1 MITPDYLEY
10 QLNCLDVH
18 KSLQESILKDI
29 ARRMIKNP
37 HKLTETV
44 EWQVQKLQEA
54 GYLYSDIIR
63 GLAKITGALESE
75 ICFLFED
82 AQTEIFNYD
91 DEVVVS
97 SGKKAEEIKN
107 ISPKMKNIWNAA
119 TKKTVTEAIN
129 LTKTTAN
136 TSHSAYIRACDLA
149 HMQVSSG
156 AFDYVTAIRNGI
168 KAAAKQGVTVT
179 YPSGWKD
186 TLDVAVRRSVLTGV
200 NQTAGELQEMR
211 AKEMNHDIMELT
223 AHSGAREEHA
233 RWQGK
238 LVSLSG
244 KKGYL
249 SLRDIGYGEPGGFKG
264 INCRHNWHMYF
275 KGMPRAY
282 TDKELKDMQ
291 NEKVVYNGQ
300 PIPVWKARE
309 YQRSLERGI
318 KKNKRELIMC
328 DEARKYTDD
337 KDLKAGLDIDFQ
349 NAAKKLKAREKNL
362 KDFCRQTGLKYDSS
376 RVQVFSAETEKGI
389 RNWDKSIAQK
399 AVAANKQALTKEREN
414 DIIKEIKNVGIKGK
428 VTLGTDNMDIS
439 AFTFDSSH
447 INDERTHNVT
457 RSEAEQYVQEAKF
470 IERKWNGRYKNY
482 YGYNGAVFIDTE
494 NNNIRTAFKKH
505 EFTQNV
511 KKALEVLKKYGR

>member
-233 RWQGK
+233 KWQGK

-291 NEKVVYNGQ
+291 NETVVYNGQ

-376 RVQVFSAETEKGI
+376 RVQVFSAETERGI

-399 AVAANKQALTKEREN
+399 AVAANKQASELPKVAKAVDTLLQNKLDY
-414 DIIKEIKNVGIKGK
+414 DIIYKNKNMRGIVPSNVDVKNVRIIAGNGTSTKLRDTSRLSAYYNNSENLWQKKTGIVESKYGNYEIHWYEYS
-428 VTLGTDNMDIS
+428 GT
-439 AFTFDSSH
+439 
-447 INDERTHNVT
+447 
-457 RSEAEQYVQEAKF
+457 QYEAKL
-470 IERKWNGRYKNY
+470 KGYK
-482 YGYNGAVFIDTE
+482 E
-494 NNNIRTAFKKH
+494 K
-505 EFTQNV
+505 
-511 KKALEVLKKYGR
+511 

>member
-1 MITPDYLEY
+1 
-10 QLNCLDVH
+10 
-18 KSLQESILKDI
+18 
-29 ARRMIKNP
+29 
-37 HKLTETV
+37 
-44 EWQVQKLQEA
+44 
-54 GYLYSDIIR
+54 
-63 GLAKITGALESE
+63 
-75 ICFLFED
+75 
-82 AQTEIFNYD
+82 
-91 DEVVVS
+91 
-97 SGKKAEEIKN
+97 
-107 ISPKMKNIWNAA
+107 
-119 TKKTVTEAIN
+119 
-129 LTKTTAN
+129 
-136 TSHSAYIRACDLA
+136 
-149 HMQVSSG
+149 
-156 AFDYVTAIRNGI
+156 
-168 KAAAKQGVTVT
+168 
-179 YPSGWKD
+179 
-186 TLDVAVRRSVLTGV
+186 
-200 NQTAGELQEMR
+200 MR
-211 AKEMNHDIMELT
+211 AKEMHHDIMELT

-249 SLRDIGYGEPGGFKG
+249 SLRDIGCGEPGGFKG

-376 RVQVFSAETEKGI
+376 RVQVFSAETERGI

-414 DIIKEIKNVGIKGK
+414 DIIKENDIKIHHSLSAAAFRDNILLPNGNTGKIKEGSTITKVVAFAGK
-428 VTLGTDNMDIS
+428 GTNKELRVAKYLEQQYGVNRDEWKHSRGDGYVVCDDGKTRHAELHWFECKDIGRIKMKVKRY
-439 AFTFDSSH
+439 F
-447 INDERTHNVT
+447 NDE
-457 RSEAEQYVQEAKF
+457 S
-470 IERKWNGRYKNY
+470 
-482 YGYNGAVFIDTE
+482 
-494 NNNIRTAFKKH
+494 
-505 EFTQNV
+505 
-511 KKALEVLKKYGR
+511 